1 MSYRDTLTAAEGRA
15 HTAQVVPFWA
25 SKVGRASYEGVARD
39 LRRLAATLVDVLADR
54 YEAVALAVDLDVLA
68 DRVEAGWMHQGVVG
82 AALDHAQRLLWAA
95 VEPSL

>member
-25 SKVGRASYEGVARD
+25 SKVGSSSYEGVARD

-54 YEAVALAVDLDVLA
+54 YEAVALAVDLYVLA
-68 DRVEAGWMHQGVVG
+68 DRVEAGWLDMGVVG
-82 AALDHAQRLLWAA
+82 EAVIGANRLLRAA